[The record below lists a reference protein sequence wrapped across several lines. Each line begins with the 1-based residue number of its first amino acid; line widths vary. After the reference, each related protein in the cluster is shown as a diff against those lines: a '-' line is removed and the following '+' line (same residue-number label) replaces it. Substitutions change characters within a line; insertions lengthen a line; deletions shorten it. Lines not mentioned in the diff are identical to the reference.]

1 MPPQLKHYFNRP
13 IMLSIPALFED
24 EKCRAFAATS
34 AASVTAAVASAFT
47 DVTTAS
53 VMAFNQYVNRAILA
67 SIPALFEDGEC
78 RVYTLRA
85 IDSDG
90 LWLESPALA
99 NRLLPSHEKVMA
111 ALLTVFVP
119 TAQIAALILA
129 APSLVE
135 EPPKT
140 DAAKTGAQ
148 DQDKAATAAPTKPK
162 PASAKNQRPEQARRA
177 DTKASSQNVK
187 TKAARKH

>member
-1 MPPQLKHYFNRP
+1 MPPKL
-13 IMLSIPALFED
+13 
-24 EKCRAFAATS
+24 
-34 AASVTAAVASAFT
+34 
-47 DVTTAS
+47 
-53 VMAFNQYVNRAILA
+53 NQYLNRVILA

-78 RVYTLRA
+78 RAYTLRA

-90 LWLESPALA
+90 LWLESPALVK
-99 NRLLPSHEKVMA
+99 RLLPSHAKVVTP
-111 ALLTVFVP
+111 LLAVFVP

-135 EPPKT
+135 APPKT
-140 DAAKTGAQ
+140 DARTDAAKTSAQ
-148 DQDKAATAAPTKPK
+148 DQDSAAAAASTKPK

-177 DTKASSQNVK
+177 DTKASSRNVK